1 MRLKAR
7 GITLIELLVAVA
19 IVAILAAVAVPG
31 YNRYSLRSYRTQAFT
46 DLGIC
51 ALAAERQHSDTYTFA
66 NIAPAGAG
74 APTVCTPYSPNDAT
88 APSARRYI
96 FLVLPVADAS
106 TFTLRANPAN
116 GQVGNG
122 FLELTSAG
130 IKRWDKNNNGAMG
143 APSAWRRRN
152 GLASGRQSHR
162 PPLKSW
168 RRNACR
174 QWLSAHRSAP
184 QIHWH

>member
-74 APTVCTPYSPNDAT
+74 APTVCPQFSPNDTVPAT
-88 APSARRYI
+88 ARYAI
-96 FLVLPVADAS
+96 TVRPTADAN
-106 TFTLRANPAN
+106 TFTLRATPVN

-130 IKRWDKNNNGAMG
+130 VKRWDKNDNKAIGGAAENN
-143 APSAWRRRN
+143 WTE
-152 GLASGRQSHR
+152 
-162 PPLKSW
+162 
-168 RRNACR
+168 
-174 QWLSAHRSAP
+174 
-184 QIHWH
+184 